1 MVNFKKALEKKDS
14 KQRVS
19 PIEIYDNLDR
29 VASVGPLRPIQED
42 VLSTWYNDYLDKK
55 DVIIKLHTGAGKTL
69 IGLLAL
75 QSRLNMGK
83 GPCVYVCPNIQ
94 LAQQVASDAD
104 KFGVKYVLLSQGD
117 RDLPIDFVN
126 SKRILI
132 THVQKVFNG
141 KTIFKLDNQSRFV
154 NTFLLD
160 DSHACIDSIR
170 SSFSISIKRRTEIY
184 IQFLSLFED
193 SLKQQREGSFYRIK
207 STEDN
212 STFMVIPYWDWR
224 KKKGEVIKLLI
235 ENEEVQDIG
244 ISLPLLQDIIDC
256 CTAYISGTNI
266 EIVPDYSL
274 ISRFGSFCNA
284 GQRIMMSATTQD
296 DSFFIKGLG
305 LSKDA
310 ILSPITSQKQKWS
323 GEKMIL
329 FPSLVSEKLN
339 DEYIRTIFSHPN
351 KNRKYGIAIL
361 VPSYLDGEYYG
372 HKGAIVAN
380 RSNLQDILDN
390 LKSGVYEQTAVF
402 VNRYDGI
409 DLADNRCRILLI
421 DSLPYFDTL
430 GDRYEEYSRK
440 DSDITYTRIAQKI
453 EQGLGRSVRGE
464 KDYSV
469 ILILGKDLIN
479 FLKNTAYQKYFSP
492 QTLKQIQIGE
502 EVTKM
507 ILDDGVASSSTAM
520 PEKMFGETI
529 RQCTDRDEDWKAYY
543 YQEMEHLSE
552 AYLEHPYLDVIEK
565 EAKAELFIS
574 KRDFYNACMVYQE
587 LSDSSKNVTDKGW
600 YLQLL
605 AKYKT
610 FISETEALIIQK
622 SAHDC
627 NTALLLPQDTIYKKI
642 VVGRDDKRCRNIV
655 KYISKYS
662 NYSDLRLEIEQL
674 LSDLTFGVDSE
685 KFEQAVYN
693 LGIFLGLHSQRPD
706 KEFNTGP
713 DNLWAS
719 TIMHYIVIECKNE
732 VIESRKEISKSE
744 VGQMENHCGWFETKY
759 PEVPV
764 RYIMIHQTTKVSKL
778 ANFTH
783 DVRVMNKENLER
795 LKNQIRSF
803 VKELKCIDFHAV
815 DEFTIAKWLQTHN
828 LSIKN
833 LEDDYC
839 ETCKSAH
846 P

>member
-1 MVNFKKALEKKDS
+1 MYRRF
-14 KQRVS
+14 
-19 PIEIYDNLDR
+19 
-29 VASVGPLRPIQED
+29 
-42 VLSTWYNDYLDKK
+42 
-55 DVIIKLHTGAGKTL
+55 
-69 IGLLAL
+69 
-75 QSRLNMGK
+75 
-83 GPCVYVCPNIQ
+83 
-94 LAQQVASDAD
+94 
-104 KFGVKYVLLSQGD
+104 
-117 RDLPIDFVN
+117 
-126 SKRILI
+126 
-132 THVQKVFNG
+132 FNG
-141 KTIFKLDNQSRFV
+141 KTIFKLDNQSRYV
-154 NTFLLD
+154 DTFLLD

-170 SSFSISIKRRTEIY
+170 SSFSINIKRRTEIY
-184 IQFLSLFED
+184 NQFLSLFEE

-235 ENEEVQDIG
+235 ENEETQDIG

-339 DEYIRTIFSHPN
+339 DEYIRMAFSVPN

-361 VPSYLDGEYYG
+361 VPSYLDGEYYS

-380 RSNLQDILDN
+380 RSNLQDILEN
-390 LKSGVYEQTAVF
+390 LKGGVYEQTVVF

-430 GDRYEEYSRK
+430 GDRYEEYCRK

-507 ILDDGVASSSTAM
+507 ILDDGLASSSPTL
-520 PEKMFGETI
+520 PEKVFGETI

-543 YQEMEHLSE
+543 YQEMEHMSE
-552 AYLEHPYLDVIEK
+552 KHQEHPYLDVIGK

-574 KRDFYNACMVYQE
+574 KRDFYNACVVYQE
-587 LSDSSKNVTDKGW
+587 LADSSKNITDKGW

-605 AKYKT
+605 AKYKS

-622 SAHDC
+622 SAHDS

-642 VVGRDDKRCRNIV
+642 AVGRDDKRCRNIV
-655 KYISKYS
+655 KFISKFS
-662 NYSDLRLEIEQL
+662 NYNDLRLEIDQL

-719 TIMHYIVIECKNE
+719 TVMHYIVIECKNE
-732 VIESRKEISKSE
+732 VIESRKDINKSE
-744 VGQMENHCGWFETKY
+744 VGQMENHCGWFEAKY

-764 RYIMIHQTTKVSKL
+764 RYIMIHQTAKVSKL

-783 DVRVMNKENLER
+783 DVRVMTKENLER

-803 VKELKCIDFHAV
+803 VKELKYIDIHAV
-815 DEFTIAKWLQTHN
+815 EELNIAKWLQTHN

-839 ETCKSAH
+839 ETCKTAQ